1 MRPAAL
7 LLAVSALGPLQ
18 ADGFGDL
25 KAALARLAGSSA
37 VRGTLDFRTTR
48 QTTEDKKPVVTRGH
62 ATVAVED
69 GPGGLRLSLRRE
81 DLAQAGAEAR
91 AMMQNPERPGPHRQ
105 GLREVD
111 PLDAAE
117 LLNHADPLARYL
129 ERATLVEERREA
141 WNGQPARVLVIKVD
155 PPLPQS
161 QRRHLKKLE
170 VDARIWIRADGA
182 PLALSYQAVYS
193 GSRFFITFKGRIQ
206 EERRF
211 AVSGDRLVV
220 LSRTVE
226 ESGSGFGFSAT
237 THRTAAFTPDR

>member
-1 MRPAAL
+1 
-7 LLAVSALGPLQ
+7 
-18 ADGFGDL
+18 
-25 KAALARLAGSSA
+25 
-37 VRGTLDFRTTR
+37 
-48 QTTEDKKPVVTRGH
+48 
-62 ATVAVED
+62 
-69 GPGGLRLSLRRE
+69 
-81 DLAQAGAEAR
+81 
-91 AMMQNPERPGPHRQ
+91 
-105 GLREVD
+105 VD

-117 LLNHADPLARYL
+117 LLSHADPLARYL